1 LPGTFDPIAASFLSS
16 TLRSQPLC
24 QLLQVSVVHAQDQF
38 LAMNWVNGQNV
49 IFMEND
55 FIELLQPMQPMFD
68 ERIVHEAFEE
78 TSLSLGNSHPE
89 IFTPAT

>member
-1 LPGTFDPIAASFLSS
+1 
-16 TLRSQPLC
+16 
-24 QLLQVSVVHAQDQF
+24 
-38 LAMNWVNGQNV
+38 MNRMDGQNV

-78 TSLSLGNSHPE
+78 TSVSLGNSHPE
-89 IFTPAT
+89 IFTPAP